1 MFAVVVFAVMVF
13 ASGCSASTGS
23 PGPATSLRPATSAG
37 PTTAITGPPDADS
50 GGEGAAG
57 AGAAGARATG
67 AGATGADP
75 SDNSSANSSARLRS
89 TVDPD
94 QDRRD
99 AVADLVA
106 QRARALTRRDGQ
118 AWLATLSDPTGPFAR
133 RQGVVFEQMLAL
145 PIVDYG
151 QRGVEIAPALTAA
164 RAEAVGPDAWLSTV
178 HQSYRLDG
186 YDRAPHTYDASYTVV
201 RTPAGWRFADD
212 TDGASQA
219 QPWDLPAMTVLRSPT
234 TLVVGNAPTAQLRA
248 DLEMGEAAHA
258 RVAAVW
264 GSALPGVLVVPATV
278 DELTAQL
285 QRSSTAGLD
294 QVAGVTNGPLTT
306 GTPATADRVYLN
318 PQALARLTP
327 DGRRVVITH
336 ELTHVTVRGTTTQPV
351 PVWLSEGF
359 ADYVGFQGVAL
370 PPRTVA
376 ADLLAKVRS
385 GTGPTRLP
393 VPADFDPTQGVI
405 APTYSAA
412 WLAVTR
418 MAQVH
423 GSARVVAFYR
433 TVAGG
438 SVADPGVV
446 AGPTSAAQAFQNL
459 LGTSEEAFVADWL
472 AYLGQLAR

>member
-1 MFAVVVFAVMVF
+1 MAAAVVAAAAVF
-13 ASGCSASTGS
+13 ASGCNASTGS
-23 PGPATSLRPATSAG
+23 PGTGTSLLSVTSAAS
-37 PTTAITGPPDADS
+37 TTSVNGPP
-50 GGEGAAG
+50 
-57 AGAAGARATG
+57 R
-67 AGATGADP
+67 AGATGADSTGADP
-75 SDNSSANSSARLRS
+75 SDSSSANSSARLGP
-89 TVDPD
+89 TVDSG

-99 AVADLVA
+99 AVAALVA
-106 QRARALTRRDGQ
+106 QRARALTSRDEQ
-118 AWLATLSDPTGPFAR
+118 AWLATLSDQTGPFAR
-133 RQGVVFEQMLAL
+133 RQGLVFEQMLAL

-151 QRGVEIAPALTAA
+151 QRGVEIAPALPVA
-164 RAEAVGPDAWLSTV
+164 RAQAVGTDAWLSTV
-178 HQSYRLDG
+178 HQTYRLDG
-186 YDRAPHTYDASYTVV
+186 FDRAPHIYDASYTVV
-201 RTPAGWRFADD
+201 RTPVGWRFADD
-212 TDGASQA
+212 SDGASQA
-219 QPWDLPAMTVLRSPT
+219 QPWDLPEMTVLRSST
-234 TLVVGNAPTAQLRA
+234 TLVVGNVPTAQLRA
-248 DLEMGEAAHA
+248 DLEMGDAAHA
-258 RVAAVW
+258 RVAATW

-285 QRSSTAGLD
+285 QRSSAVGLD

-306 GTPATADRVYLN
+306 GTPATGDRVYLN

-336 ELTHVTVRGTTTQPV
+336 ELTHVTIRGTTTRPV
-351 PVWLSEGF
+351 PIWLSEGF
-359 ADYVGFQGVAL
+359 ADYVGFQGVSL

-376 ADLLAKVRS
+376 ADLLVKVRS

-393 VPADFDPTQGVI
+393 VPADFDPAQGVI

-423 GSARVVAFYR
+423 GAARVVAFYR
-433 TVAGG
+433 AVAGG

-446 AGPTSAAQAFQNL
+446 GDPASVAAKAFPAV

>member
-1 MFAVVVFAVMVF
+1 M
-13 ASGCSASTGS
+13 S
-23 PGPATSLRPATSAG
+23 P
-37 PTTAITGPPDADS
+37 
-50 GGEGAAG
+50 
-57 AGAAGARATG
+57 
-67 AGATGADP
+67 
-75 SDNSSANSSARLRS
+75 
-89 TVDPD
+89 TVDTD
-94 QDRRD
+94 QSRRD
-99 AVADLVA
+99 AVADLVV
-106 QRARALTRRDGQ
+106 QRARALTSRDEQ
-118 AWLATLSDPTGPFAR
+118 AWLATLSDQTGPFAR
-133 RQGVVFEQMLAL
+133 RQGIVFEQMLAL

-151 QRGVEIAPALTAA
+151 QRGVEIAPALPAA
-164 RAEAVGPDAWLSTV
+164 RAEAVGTDAWLSTV
-178 HQSYRLDG
+178 HQTYRLDG
-186 YDRAPHTYDASYTVV
+186 YDRAPLTYDASYTVV
-201 RTPAGWRFADD
+201 RTPVGWRFADD

-219 QPWDLPAMTVLRSPT
+219 QPWDLPEMTVLRSPT

-248 DLEMGEAAHA
+248 DLEMADAAHA
-258 RVAAVW
+258 RVVAVW
-264 GSALPGVLVVPATV
+264 GQALPGVLVVPATV

-306 GTPATADRVYLN
+306 GTPATGDRVYLN

-336 ELTHVTVRGTTTQPV
+336 ELTHVTVRGTTTRPV
-351 PVWLSEGF
+351 PIWLSEGF
-359 ADYVGFQGVAL
+359 ADYVGFQGVSL

-376 ADLLAKVRS
+376 ADLLVTVRS

-423 GSARVVAFYR
+423 GAARVVAFYR
-433 TVAGG
+433 AVAGG

-446 AGPTSAAQAFQNL
+446 GSPTSVATKAFPAV

-472 AYLGQLAR
+472 AYLRQLAR